1 MMMMMTNPTSL
12 IKIVEITTIKRGMMM
27 MMMMMMMI
35 MTNPTSLIKIGEITK
50 IKQGRMMIM
59 MMMTSRERR
68 DKTKKNLEEERIVMT
83 TSPLRTN
90 GNTKVKRGIQQ
101 IGNKKEV
108 MEGKKEELKMIAQI
122 GFLKEPN
129 KEKI

>member
-1 MMMMMTNPTSL
+1 MGMTNSTSL
-12 IKIVEITTIKRGMMM
+12 IKIGEITNIKRGMMM
-27 MMMMMMMI
+27 MMMMMMM

-50 IKQGRMMIM
+50 IKQGMMMIM

-90 GNTKVKRGIQQ
+90 GNTKVKRGMQQ
-101 IGNKKEV
+101 IGNKKRSN
-108 MEGKKEELKMIAQI
+108 GR
-122 GFLKEPN
+122 
-129 KEKI
+129 EKRR

>member
-1 MMMMMTNPTSL
+1 MTMMMKTKVTNLMMR
-12 IKIVEITTIKRGMMM
+12 E
-27 MMMMMMMI
+27 I
-35 MTNPTSLIKIGEITK
+35 MTNSTSLIKIGKITK
-50 IKQGRMMIM
+50 IKQGMRMIM

-83 TSPLRTN
+83 TSPLRTK

-101 IGNKKEV
+101 IGNKKGV
-108 MEGKKEELKMIAQI
+108 MEGKKEELKMTAQI
-122 GFLKEPN
+122 GFLEEPN